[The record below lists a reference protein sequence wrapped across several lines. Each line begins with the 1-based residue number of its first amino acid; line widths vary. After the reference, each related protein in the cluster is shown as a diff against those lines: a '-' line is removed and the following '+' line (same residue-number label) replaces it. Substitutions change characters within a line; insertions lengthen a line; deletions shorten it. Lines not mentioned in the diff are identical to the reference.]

1 MNIIIIIISNTSM
14 QLFILTA
21 RSAGRCSTFGE
32 FGFILYFI
40 LILYFTFYI
49 KGHHTQL
56 NGSTEAMLN
65 PAAAAVQKP
74 PKNIRLLHSCYRSES
89 CVSLWHVSRFKSRRM
104 HKEDTNYKPPK
115 LLQEMQEMK
124 M

>member
-1 MNIIIIIISNTSM
+1 
-14 QLFILTA
+14 
-21 RSAGRCSTFGE
+21 
-32 FGFILYFI
+32 
-40 LILYFTFYI
+40 
-49 KGHHTQL
+49 
-56 NGSTEAMLN
+56 MLN
-65 PAAAAVQKP
+65 PAVAAVQK
-74 PKNIRLLHSCYRSES
+74 KQKTRLLHSRYRSES